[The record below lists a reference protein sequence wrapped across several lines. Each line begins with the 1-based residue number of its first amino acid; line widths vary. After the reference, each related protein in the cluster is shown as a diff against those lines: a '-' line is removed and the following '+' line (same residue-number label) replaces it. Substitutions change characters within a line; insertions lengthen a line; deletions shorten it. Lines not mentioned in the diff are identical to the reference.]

1 MSVTVGRNAKYPEER
16 TGSDPIAWQ
25 KSAEGVVIRDV
36 GRASETARKVER
48 RGERIGPTGNGG
60 RRPEQVEW
68 HVGIATR
75 ERNAA
80 ENPAAS
86 TGLHV

>member
-36 GRASETARKVER
+36 GRASEAPQGRKTRRTDRPDRQRRTKARTSGV
-48 RGERIGPTGNGG
+48 
-60 RRPEQVEW
+60 
-68 HVGIATR
+68 AC
-75 ERNAA
+75 RNRD
-80 ENPAAS
+80 S
-86 TGLHV
+86 